1 MVLSNMEFCCS
12 FSCSWLIRCSYILL
26 ICCSNKRASFYMF
39 SHFLKMTFIVVGTW
53 VVLVVSFLLDIAQ
66 MLLIL
71 VIFELVTCGT
81 CISKS
86 STIFDISSYS
96 NKFQD
101 ELLWSKLFL
110 NSKILFK
117 KITNNFDVFNQFPK
131 IKLWR

>member
-39 SHFLKMTFIVVGTW
+39 SHFLKMTFIIVGTW

-71 VIFELVTCGT
+71 VIFEFMNWLHVGPALA
-81 CISKS
+81 
-86 STIFDISSYS
+86 
-96 NKFQD
+96 NHR
-101 ELLWSKLFL
+101 LFL
-110 NSKILFK
+110 TYQVIQINSRMNYYDQRCFWIVKYYWKKSQIILMWLINSQK
-117 KITNNFDVFNQFPK
+117 
-131 IKLWR
+131 